1 MPFDYD
7 KSADCGAQ
15 SRWWRGIALGVVT
28 FLAVSALLL
37 SLVRI

>member
-1 MPFDYD
+1 MYD
-7 KSADCGAQ
+7 KSADYGGAQ
-15 SRWWRGIALGVVT
+15 PRWWRGIALGVVA